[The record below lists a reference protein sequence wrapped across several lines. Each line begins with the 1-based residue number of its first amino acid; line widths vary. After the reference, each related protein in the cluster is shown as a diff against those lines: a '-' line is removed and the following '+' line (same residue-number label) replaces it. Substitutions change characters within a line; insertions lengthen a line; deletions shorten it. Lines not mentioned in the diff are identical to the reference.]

1 MIRHLPR
8 YIGEVEFGAARRV
21 QPVAH
26 RLVLLVEL
34 VRQGVGFVREGGS
47 FTLTSGIL
55 GREPVRTGSVAAAVN
70 GALEGWVR
78 ATAGEL
84 WGRFRVNVVSATVLT
99 ESRAAYSSVMP
110 GYPAVD
116 GAEVGLAYVRSVESM
131 DSGRVY
137 VL

>member
-1 MIRHLPR
+1 
-8 YIGEVEFGAARRV
+8 
-21 QPVAH
+21 
-26 RLVLLVEL
+26 
-34 VRQGVGFVREGGS
+34 
-47 FTLTSGIL
+47 
-55 GREPVRTGSVAAAVN
+55 VN
-70 GALEGWVR
+70 GALEAWVR

-84 WGRFRVNVVSATVLT
+84 WGRFRVNVVSPTVLT
-99 ESRAAYSSVMP
+99 ESRAAYSSTMP